1 MFTYL
6 AIILLTLTTLG
17 FSLSHLLSSYFFH
30 AKEQE
35 LIEKGKVLVQV
46 VGQVL
51 LRTTFDPSILNV
63 LQTMESLIDASVWV
77 VDRQGLIIAASQDG
91 VSLEGFRLS
100 SDDLQEVL
108 RGRVIRYKGQSS
120 YFSEPMLMIGLPVVN
135 ASSDT
140 VVGAVFLH
148 SPVRGVSQTI
158 NQVKRYLYL
167 TTLLAVILA
176 FALGLYLFR
185 TISSPLREMHK
196 AALGMA
202 EGDFSRRVS
211 VEQEDEIGQLGRSFN
226 YLASRLQNTIDALY
240 QEKSKFERMIFSISE
255 GVLAVDSEGRI
266 LLANAPARRWLKD
279 EYVHSSGAK
288 LSDAVVLADLPW
300 VYERVMAEDAVV
312 TQTANLTPQKA
323 IMMIASPIHDTS
335 GAISGVIIL
344 LHDISQLHQTE
355 QLRRDFFANVSH
367 ELRTP
372 LTAIAGYL
380 QPVIDGT
387 VTDPESVNRYLRIIQ
402 DETIRLSRLIDEL
415 LDFSRLEAGQ
425 LKLEQEP
432 FDLVAL
438 VDDVCNQLGVLAES
452 KGVQLERHLPEGKKM
467 VLGDENRIRQVLLN
481 LLDNAVKFT
490 PAAGNVFVRV
500 YEKAGEMMVE
510 VEDTG
515 CGIAPDD
522 LPLIFERFFKADRS
536 RSRRDGTGLGLAI
549 VKSILDAHGVTIS
562 VQSSPDTGT
571 KFSFGLP
578 IVS

>member
-63 LQTMESLIDASVWV
+63 LRTMESLIDASVWV

-185 TISSPLREMHK
+185 TISSPSVRCT

-202 EGDFSRRVS
+202 EEILVGGFRWSRRM
-211 VEQEDEIGQLGRSFN
+211 RSD
-226 YLASRLQNTIDALY
+226 SWVGP
-240 QEKSKFERMIFSISE
+240 SIIWPSS
-255 GVLAVDSEGRI
+255 A
-266 LLANAPARRWLKD
+266 
-279 EYVHSSGAK
+279 EYHRCP
-288 LSDAVVLADLPW
+288 LPR
-300 VYERVMAEDAVV
+300 ES
-312 TQTANLTPQKA
+312 NLN
-323 IMMIASPIHDTS
+323 
-335 GAISGVIIL
+335 G
-344 LHDISQLHQTE
+344 
-355 QLRRDFFANVSH
+355 
-367 ELRTP
+367 
-372 LTAIAGYL
+372 
-380 QPVIDGT
+380 
-387 VTDPESVNRYLRIIQ
+387 
-402 DETIRLSRLIDEL
+402 
-415 LDFSRLEAGQ
+415 
-425 LKLEQEP
+425 
-432 FDLVAL
+432 
-438 VDDVCNQLGVLAES
+438 
-452 KGVQLERHLPEGKKM
+452 
-467 VLGDENRIRQVLLN
+467 
-481 LLDNAVKFT
+481 
-490 PAAGNVFVRV
+490 
-500 YEKAGEMMVE
+500 
-510 VEDTG
+510 
-515 CGIAPDD
+515 
-522 LPLIFERFFKADRS
+522 
-536 RSRRDGTGLGLAI
+536 
-549 VKSILDAHGVTIS
+549 
-562 VQSSPDTGT
+562 
-571 KFSFGLP
+571 
-578 IVS
+578 